1 MKLKDAFYLA
11 LDAIRHVDCLIIREE
26 GTTIY
31 DGIFFEHYISR
42 EESEYQLHTVLVRYW
57 RPDIS
62 VKIEKEFRL
71 YPITD
76 AIDFSKLPGLDPEEE
91 HWEILRSSMDDLRLA
106 RAELDQIIEYIEENK
121 RYETE
126 RRVEAGV

>member
-1 MKLKDAFYLA
+1 MRLRDAFYLA
-11 LDAIRHVDCLIIREE
+11 FDAIRHVDCLIIREE

-57 RPDIS
+57 IPAIG

-76 AIDFSKLPGLDPEEE
+76 TIDFSKLPGLDPDDE
-91 HWEILRSSMDDLRLA
+91 HWEILRSSMDDLRIA
-106 RAELDQIIEYIEENK
+106 RAELDRIIEDIEESK
-121 RYETE
+121 FHE
-126 RRVEAGV
+126 VESCI

>member
-57 RPDIS
+57 RPDTS
-62 VKIEKEFRL
+62 VKVEKEFRL

-76 AIDFSKLPGLDPEEE
+76 FIDFNKLPGLDPEEG

-106 RAELDQIIEYIEENK
+106 RAELDQIIEEIEEK
-121 RYETE
+121 VYETE
-126 RRVEAGV
+126 SCI